1 MNRKQK
7 IKAYKE
13 VKEELYRINK
23 DIDKILTDIIIKK
36 ESLSNYELWID
47 EKYKNSIFTNYLIK
61 IKYKNLEKEGYS
73 FNTAYLIIKN
83 SVFKT
88 VEKKRRNRK

>member
-13 VKEELYRINK
+13 VKEELYRINRE
-23 DIDKILTDIIIKK
+23 IDKILTDMIIDQK
-36 ESLSNYELWID
+36 SLSNYELWID
-47 EKYKNSIFTNYLIK
+47 EKYKNAISTNYLIK

-83 SVFKT
+83 SVSET
-88 VEKKRRNRK
+88 VKRNGEI

>member
-13 VKEELYRINK
+13 VKEELYRINRE
-23 DIDKILTDIIIKK
+23 IDKILTDMIIDQK
-36 ESLSNYELWID
+36 SLSNYELWID
-47 EKYKNSIFTNYLIK
+47 EKYKNAISTNYLIK

-83 SVFKT
+83 SVS
-88 VEKKRRNRK
+88 EKVKRNGEI